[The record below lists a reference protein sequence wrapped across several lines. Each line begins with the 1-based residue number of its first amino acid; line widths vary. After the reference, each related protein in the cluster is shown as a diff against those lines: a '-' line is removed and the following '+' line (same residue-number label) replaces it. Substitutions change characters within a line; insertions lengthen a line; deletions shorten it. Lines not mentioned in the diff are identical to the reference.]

1 MSSETINTI
10 NALVLVDPDTGR
22 PFTFDGP
29 FSFARDGGDFET
41 VVPIG
46 TKATAVT
53 NAEAD
58 TITDAGPASED
69 ERGDIALALADGGVE
84 AGGRI
89 AAADRIEDR
98 VFVRVDDPTWMDS
111 REAGIDLSEVGR

>member
-1 MSSETINTI
+1 MGSETITTI

-29 FSFARDGGDFET
+29 FSFAREGGDFET

-58 TITDAGPASED
+58 TITDAGPEPDD

-84 AGGRI
+84 AGGRVV
-89 AAADRIEDR
+89 AADRIEDR
-98 VFVRVDDPTWMDS
+98 VFVRVDDPAWMDP
-111 REAGIDLSEVGR
+111 RDGGIDLSEVDR